1 MLDLSL
7 KIAMLS
13 PWCDERSCP
22 FSPRW
27 LRNGRAWPWALSLY
41 TNCRGPSRRTALP
54 APGVCLPSADYFF
67 VLGDCRPADNMLLD
81 VDGKPYTMRGT
92 DIGRKFVAKGGAFHK
107 GEFWTSDSRERNEI
121 YRNSCLSQS
130 DIEKYVGGIWK
141 RFYCWRVYAASQ
153 TFPRECANPPQ
164 SWRYDGKERNRI
176 LMSIN
181 PKWLAKI
188 LNGEKT
194 IEVRKTAPK
203 ELVRYERE

>member
-1 MLDLSL
+1 MRIEFYCTKGGKKLVYD
-7 KIAMLS
+7 
-13 PWCDERSCP
+13 
-22 FSPRW
+22 
-27 LRNGRAWPWALSLY
+27 ALSGRY
-41 TNCRGPSRRTALP
+41 
-54 APGVCLPSADYFF
+54 
-67 VLGDCRPADNMLLD
+67 VLRSEKELKKGDKPLNGTICAEARIYLIEEWETSEWEKDDD